1 MQVVVQRVSEA
12 RVEVAGQ
19 VVGEIGVGLVA
30 LVGLAAGDDESAL
43 EWMAR
48 KVAALRVFPDD
59 DGRFDRSVV
68 DVGGSILSVSQ
79 FTLLGDVRKGTRP
92 SFTKAAHP
100 DEAEPMWDRF
110 NELVRAQGVQV
121 ETGVFGASMQVA
133 LVNDGPVTIQL
144 ER

>member
-12 RVEVAGQ
+12 RVEVSGQ

-30 LVGLAAGDDESAL
+30 LVGIAAGDDESAL